1 MSVLD
6 FQPANTVA
14 LSTQEVER
22 MARRRYQDGCVYRR
36 GDVWVGRW
44 REDEVDAEG
53 KIRRRL
59 KSETW
64 KVAEYPTKRLVQ
76 RELKRKL
83 AEVNA
88 RSYRAK
94 PQTNFEVF
102 AKKWETTVLPN
113 FKSSNQPPMR
123 GQLRKHLVPALGSFA
138 LANLTG
144 EPLQVFVSNCKLSP
158 KTIKNLVATLSI
170 MWNTA
175 KAWRLVEHDPSQG
188 LKLPEQNPEEARC
201 FAADEIR
208 RIIEEANEP
217 YRTLY
222 WIAGETGIRMGELCG
237 LKWDNINL
245 DRGIVQIKQSSWRGE
260 LGTPKS
266 KKGIRAFAI
275 SPGLWA
281 ALAEKRSTDPVTD
294 SGLVFHTSNDTPWDG
309 DTTRKRKLHPL
320 CDRLGI
326 ARGGFNAFRHGNAT
340 IMDQV
345 SVPTKVRQDRLGHAD
360 IETTNRYTHLVSEDD
375 KRAAAELERVIV
387 GPKQVQVPTHAW
399 QIRAGNA

>member
-1 MSVLD
+1 
-6 FQPANTVA
+6 
-14 LSTQEVER
+14 
-22 MARRRYQDGCVYRR
+22 
-36 GDVWVGRW
+36 
-44 REDEVDAEG
+44 
-53 KIRRRL
+53 
-59 KSETW
+59 
-64 KVAEYPTKRLVQ
+64 
-76 RELKRKL
+76 
-83 AEVNA
+83 
-88 RSYRAK
+88 
-94 PQTNFEVF
+94 
-102 AKKWETTVLPN
+102 
-113 FKSSNQPPMR
+113 
-123 GQLRKHLVPALGSFA
+123 
-138 LANLTG
+138 
-144 EPLQVFVSNCKLSP
+144 
-158 KTIKNLVATLSI
+158 

-387 GPKQVQVPTHAW
+387 GPKQVQVPTHTW